1 MARILPYGVI
11 KSVCLYCEGTEI
23 PDIFALWSGIMCVSS
38 ALGRE
43 AFVDQGVFTVYPNL
57 YVMLVA
63 ASAKCRKST
72 SIMVS
77 YKFIDKVVP
86 KINILCQKLTA
97 EYLIGELSG
106 TLSKEERVVIPQ
118 ASGIAIADEVSTLID
133 KNGFASGLIPLLTK
147 LYDCEDFP
155 YGTRSRGKEF
165 IKNPCLSLFGGST
178 VKWIK
183 ESIPIVSIGGGF
195 TSRIIFVFKDASKN
209 EVPWP
214 VFNEEKQKLAEKI
227 VHDLC
232 EISKIRG
239 AFAFTKEA
247 IVLYSNEYKQ
257 FRATSPFFS
266 NLMLEGYAGRR
277 HVLVIKLSMILSAS
291 ARDDKIVGEEDVA
304 VAIDILRNAEANM
317 PLVMEAIT
325 SEAVGDLCDEVFS
338 FIRGN
343 VFVTRTD
350 LLRVMK
356 RKMSS
361 RELDVITDTLQQA
374 GLITATMNQKGGIVY
389 EVTKKK

>member
-77 YKFIDKVVP
+77 YKFIDKVIP

-195 TSRIIFVFKDASKN
+195 TSRIVFVFKDASKN

>member
-195 TSRIIFVFKDASKN
+195 TSRIVFVFKDASKN

>member
-77 YKFIDKVVP
+77 YKFIDKVIP

-195 TSRIIFVFKDASKN
+195 TSRIVFVFKDASKN
-209 EVPWP
+209 EVP
-214 VFNEEKQKLAEKI
+214 
-227 VHDLC
+227 
-232 EISKIRG
+232 
-239 AFAFTKEA
+239 
-247 IVLYSNEYKQ
+247 
-257 FRATSPFFS
+257 
-266 NLMLEGYAGRR
+266 
-277 HVLVIKLSMILSAS
+277 
-291 ARDDKIVGEEDVA
+291 
-304 VAIDILRNAEANM
+304 
-317 PLVMEAIT
+317 
-325 SEAVGDLCDEVFS
+325 
-338 FIRGN
+338 
-343 VFVTRTD
+343 
-350 LLRVMK
+350 
-356 RKMSS
+356 
-361 RELDVITDTLQQA
+361 
-374 GLITATMNQKGGIVY
+374 
-389 EVTKKK
+389 